1 MNWAYWLYRSLAWIS
16 SGWLYRSGQLQAVWA
31 HRSLATREIDPG
43 RSDIDLVL
51 LLHSALS
58 GPELSQL
65 LLRVQ
70 RLRWCNPLLCQLEL
84 FRGEEL
90 TAFARRDSAW
100 CQQERQAHL
109 PLWGA
114 PPTLPVGPVEPR
126 HALARFLFWQET
138 HFSTAVN
145 RRCRRDLR
153 KLALECWN
161 TFLVASQRSSQLR
174 HTRAQMAASLE
185 ESQPG
190 LGARLDRPQVALTFV
205 LELAHELHR
214 SLRPPQPALSRVVQ
228 TRVALPP
235 FGVER
240 KLVILPGP
248 DFPLLGACFEPGAWT
263 VTPEVLDLVVQF
275 RNGFLWNLLPSEL
288 QLEPPPP
295 CQLLNQIDY
304 FCSPHFLHFPG
315 FIDRRGPHPRSRLD
329 YLQQTLQQLEQGR
342 MPLATS
348 LPTAWVSDPHRY
360 YQVEYEPIR
369 RLNQNLEQRVEA
381 LRATGPAQ
389 S

>member
-1 MNWAYWLYRSLAWIS
+1 LNWAYWLYRSLAWIS
-16 SGWLYRSGQLQAVWA
+16 SGWLYRSGQLQAIWA

-51 LLHSALS
+51 LLHSALT
-58 GPELSQL
+58 GPQLSQL

-84 FRGEEL
+84 FRSEEF

-100 CQQERQAHL
+100 SQLEREAHL
-109 PLWGA
+109 PLWGI
-114 PPTLPVGPVEPR
+114 PPTLPTGPVEPR

-138 HFSTAVN
+138 HFSTALN
-145 RRCRRDLR
+145 RRSRRDLR

-161 TFLVASQRSSQLR
+161 YFLVASQQSSRLQ

-190 LGARLDRPQVALTFV
+190 MGARIDQPQAALTFV
-205 LELAHELHR
+205 LKLAQELHR
-214 SLRPPQPALSRVVQ
+214 SLRPPLSTLPRICQ
-228 TRVALPP
+228 FRIALPP

-240 KLVILPGP
+240 KLVILPRP
-248 DFPLLGACFEPGAWT
+248 DFPLPVACFEPGVWT

-275 RNGFLWNLLPSEL
+275 RNGFLWSLLPSEI
-288 QLEPPPP
+288 QLDPPSS

-304 FCSPHFLHFPG
+304 FASPHFLHFPG
-315 FIDRRGPHPRSRLD
+315 FIDRRGPHPRSRLA
-329 YLQQTLQQLEQGR
+329 YLHQALQRLEQGQR
-342 MPLATS
+342 LSMTS
-348 LPTAWVSDPHRY
+348 LPTTWVSDPHAY
-360 YQVEYEPIR
+360 YRSEYEPIR
-369 RLNQNLEQRVEA
+369 RFNQNLEQRVEA
-381 LRATGPAQ
+381 LRVN
-389 S
+389 